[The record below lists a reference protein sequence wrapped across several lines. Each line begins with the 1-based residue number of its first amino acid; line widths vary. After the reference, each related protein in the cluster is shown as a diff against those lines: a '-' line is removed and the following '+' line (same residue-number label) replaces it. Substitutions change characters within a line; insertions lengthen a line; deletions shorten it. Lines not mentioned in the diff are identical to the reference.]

1 MNSARGVRLRAQAA
15 NISSTVKKES
25 GQIVKT
31 IKQKV
36 GLAVTFGF
44 DAEMR
49 MRLYFD
55 FVSCISRSNSI
66 EPSSLRRGFAHK

>member
-36 GLAVTFGF
+36 GLAIDSTWRV
-44 DAEMR
+44 
-49 MRLYFD
+49 
-55 FVSCISRSNSI
+55 
-66 EPSSLRRGFAHK
+66 

>member
-1 MNSARGVRLRAQAA
+1 MFSFKERENLNSARGVRLRAQAA

-36 GLAVTFGF
+36 GLALLSL
-44 DAEMR
+44 DL

-55 FVSCISRSNSI
+55 S
-66 EPSSLRRGFAHK
+66 

>member
-36 GLAVTFGF
+36 GLALLSL
-44 DAEMR
+44 DL

-55 FVSCISRSNSI
+55 S
-66 EPSSLRRGFAHK
+66 

>member
-1 MNSARGVRLRAQAA
+1 MFMFSFKERENLNSARGVRLRAQAA

-36 GLAVTFGF
+36 GLALLSL
-44 DAEMR
+44 DL

-55 FVSCISRSNSI
+55 S
-66 EPSSLRRGFAHK
+66 